1 MRLRFAILSV
11 CKHKK
16 CGRQAE
22 ATSPKG
28 QHRTRPWAFYGP
40 DSEEVDLLAHLA
52 AERVKQ
58 ATTSRLSD
66 YQGADDPLPQEGD
79 HSVIL
84 DSRGEAVCV
93 IVDEKVTVVPFGAV
107 DAAYAAR
114 EGEGDGSLAFWR
126 EAHRKAFPGIT
137 DDERVVCE
145 EFRTIYP

>member
-1 MRLRFAILSV
+1 M
-11 CKHKK
+11 
-16 CGRQAE
+16 QAQE
-22 ATSPKG
+22 MWQASRGYLTQGTAPY
-28 QHRTRPWAFYGP
+28 TAWAFYGT
-40 DSEEVDLLAHLA
+40 DSEEVDHLAHLA